1 MVDQPKTREKLMSAE
16 RPRRV
21 PGARFPKTSIDPRL
35 AHDLTNLLTVVM
47 ANARL
52 VRRNSKDTERSA
64 ELAGVIETQAQKALE
79 LIQQAITAQDSSA
92 G

>member
-1 MVDQPKTREKLMSAE
+1 MVDVSRTQESLMSAE

-21 PGARFPKTSIDPRL
+21 PGARFPKTSIDPKL

-52 VRRNSKDTERSA
+52 VRRNSADAERSA
-64 ELAGVIETQAQKALE
+64 ELAAIIESQAQKALE
-79 LIQQAITAQDSSA
+79 LIQRAITAQDASA